1 MSLRD
6 ALVAGAAAL
15 AATAML
21 ALPVSQRLE
30 GLSVDVLHWLEQG
43 ILGPRHTPESSPV
56 VVIAIDETTYRTPPF
71 RDVPK
76 VMWTREIAGILDAV
90 REAGADVVGFD
101 VIFPTSLQKHV
112 PGVDREFLVAL
123 RDAARQGKVVLG
135 KVQHSDK
142 PIAPFAAQ
150 SFAVGHSKNIR
161 ILNLHEDPDGII
173 RRVPL
178 FFNVEAKDGSLRREP
193 SMALELA
200 ARSLGSAP
208 ETGAQGELLLAGRE
222 VPGAAGNALAL
233 HFDAVPATIPT
244 YSFADL
250 HACAESGNGDYFL
263 RQFAGKAVLFGVVLD
278 IEDRKLS
285 SLRLVGVRDG
295 VGAPAPCALTAPAA
309 APFVR
314 DSVPGVYIQA
324 SAVSNLIR
332 GDALDEFGPATYA
345 LLSLPLAALVG
356 FIALLLA
363 PVSAAAGSLA
373 GFCIWSAL
381 AVGLFRNGVVLPL
394 LDPMAAGGL
403 TYVALL
409 AYRYFIRRS

>member
-30 GLSVDVLHWLEQG
+30 GLSVDVLHWLEQE

-56 VVIAIDETTYRTPPF
+56 VVIAIDETTYRTPLF

-76 VMWTREIAGILDAV
+76 VMWTREIASILDAV
-90 REAGADVVGFD
+90 REAGADIVGFD
-101 VIFPTSLQKHV
+101 VIFPTSLQKHI
-112 PGVDREFLVAL
+112 PGVDRDFLVAL

-178 FFNVEAKDGSLRREP
+178 FFDVEAKDGSLRREP

-200 ARSLGSAP
+200 ARSLGAAP
-208 ETGAQGELLLAGRE
+208 ETGAKVSCSLPVARFRA
-222 VPGAAGNALAL
+222 P
-233 HFDAVPATIPT
+233 PATHWPCTSMPCRPRYQRIPSPT
-244 YSFADL
+244 FTLARSRGMATTFY
-250 HACAESGNGDYFL
+250 G
-263 RQFAGKAVLFGVVLD
+263 
-278 IEDRKLS
+278 S
-285 SLRLVGVRDG
+285 S
-295 VGAPAPCALTAPAA
+295 PAKPCC
-309 APFVR
+309 
-314 DSVPGVYIQA
+314 SA
-324 SAVSNLIR
+324 SSWISRTVSSHPC
-332 GDALDEFGPATYA
+332 D
-345 LLSLPLAALVG
+345 
-356 FIALLLA
+356 
-363 PVSAAAGSLA
+363 
-373 GFCIWSAL
+373 W
-381 AVGLFRNGVVLPL
+381 
-394 LDPMAAGGL
+394 
-403 TYVALL
+403 
-409 AYRYFIRRS
+409 